1 MFPGCKDI
9 VPRLVAGP
17 VENDVFGK
25 VGTIDVLPRLF
36 PHVISDNG
44 SFFNDVELALEE
56 AGRRFFEFSGQVQV
70 RVFRDFISACRS
82 EVDFFHSH
90 EAFAVCA
97 VTSDEI
103 SLASFLRNADRVMP
117 ATSFKGRTS
126 LPL

>member
-1 MFPGCKDI
+1 M
-9 VPRLVAGP
+9 AGP

-25 VGTIDVLPRLF
+25 VGTIDVLPQLF
-36 PHVISDNG
+36 PHVVSDNG
-44 SFFNDVELALEE
+44 SFFDDVELAFEE
-56 AGRRFFEFSGQVQV
+56 AGGRFFEFSGQVQV
-70 RVFRDFISACRS
+70 RDFISACRP